1 MLGYKDIK
9 NNEEI
14 KEYIHQSNEVLGAIG
29 YTEHGLAHCA
39 ITAMLSGRILEELGY
54 DTRTC
59 ELARIAGYMH
69 DIGNMINRSEH
80 AQSGALIS
88 FGILQRL
95 GFPAAET
102 VKITTAIGHHDDRT
116 AAAVSP
122 IAAALILADKS
133 DVRRTRVRCEDTLI
147 DDIHDRVNFA
157 VKKAALDIDAKKKVL
172 VLKLEIDTSI
182 CPVMEYFQIFLD
194 RMMLSKQAANYL
206 GMQFELIINDTRLL

>member
-1 MLGYKDIK
+1 
-9 NNEEI
+9 
-14 KEYIHQSNEVLGAIG
+14 
-29 YTEHGLAHCA
+29 
-39 ITAMLSGRILEELGY
+39 MLSGRILEEFGY

-95 GFPAAET
+95 GFPRR
-102 VKITTAIGHHDDRT
+102 KRSRSPPPSGITTKDRGGGQPDCRGT
-116 AAAVSP
+116 DSRR
-122 IAAALILADKS
+122 KS

-147 DDIHDRVNFA
+147 DDIHDRVNYA